1 MQPLEHKTRLLTS
14 QKNEQNTLNKSIFYY
29 TNQVIGFLAENI
41 SFLISE
47 KLGQGLDKPKGE
59 VSDFISSIVFVVV
72 DFIWD

>member
-29 TNQVIGFLAENI
+29 MNQVENI
-41 SFLISE
+41 SLLISE